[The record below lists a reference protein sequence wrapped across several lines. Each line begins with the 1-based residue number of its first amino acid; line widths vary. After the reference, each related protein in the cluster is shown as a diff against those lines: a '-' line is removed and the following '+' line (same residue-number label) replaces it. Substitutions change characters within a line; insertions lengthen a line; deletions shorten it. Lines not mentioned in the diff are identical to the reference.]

1 MRRSSAARQRLR
13 EAKRRNRNRRYNN
26 YLRSLELRRVTRKI
40 LFQMELQAIDKA
52 VLYGIANTHDDIYAD
67 ALDAI
72 ATIWDDCLSLHLHPA
87 PEERERE
94 ARP

>member
-1 MRRSSAARQRLR
+1 MRRSAARQRLR

-40 LFQMELQAIDKA
+40 LFQMELQAMDAA
-52 VLYGIANTHDDIYAD
+52 VLHGIANIPDDIYGD

-72 ATIWDDCLSLHLHPA
+72 ATTWDDYLSLRFHPA
-87 PEERERE
+87 PAEHERE
-94 ARP
+94 AST